1 MSREY
6 NLHSNLVEV
15 KKGNREDLLSALAS
29 MGDCDCDFNGENGVE
44 YLWDEVWKANGFE
57 NMKDYEEQ
65 NEYDS
70 DEDEDYEEIKLKYES
85 NLEYLLDKVKDIKS
99 DIECINEFFNIWMEK
114 DKNYYHDYNVDY
126 LTDENEKIYAIAF
139 SVMAGY

>member
-6 NLHSNLVEV
+6 NLYLNLVEV

-29 MGDCDCDFNGENGVE
+29 IGDCDYDFNGENGIK

-57 NMKDYEEQ
+57 DMKDYEEQ
-65 NEYDS
+65 NEYNS
-70 DEDEDYEEIKLKYES
+70 DEDENYEEIKLKYES
-85 NLEYLLDKVKDIKS
+85 NLEYLLDKVKDIK
-99 DIECINEFFNIWMEK
+99 DDAKCVIEFFDTWMEN
-114 DKNYYHDYNVDY
+114 DRNYYNDCEVNY
-126 LTDENEKIYAIAF
+126 LTDENENIYAIAF